1 MSNGERLFDAS
12 RKLVQAADLFEQA
25 EGLLFEAQELLTEVG
40 YHGQAIEVKRMAASL
55 KPGLARRLAA
65 TFGRLARGV
74 PL

>member
-12 RKLVQAADLFEQA
+12 RKLEQAADLFEQA
-25 EGLLFEAQELLTEVG
+25 EGLLEVAQELLTEVG
-40 YHGQAIEVKRMAASL
+40 YQGQAIEIQRMAASL

-65 TFGRLARGV
+65 TVGRLARGV